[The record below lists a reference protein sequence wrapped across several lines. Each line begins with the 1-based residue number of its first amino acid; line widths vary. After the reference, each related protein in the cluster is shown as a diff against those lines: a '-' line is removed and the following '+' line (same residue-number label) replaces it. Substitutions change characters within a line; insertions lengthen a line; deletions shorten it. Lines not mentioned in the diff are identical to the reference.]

1 MMSYTDRE
9 KAKWFLR
16 EEYENPDL
24 VADTYDRQE
33 AEKWF
38 AIWQFPRTLTDN
50 QWQIVRDWCNE
61 ASYETLGDL
70 KLELYYVAENLD
82 SIEADFADYREA
94 KERRQNENE

>member
-1 MMSYTDRE
+1 MMGYTDRE

-33 AEKWF
+33 TEKWF

-50 QWQIVRDWCNE
+50 QWQVVRDWCNDE
-61 ASYETLGDL
+61 DYEKIEDL
-70 KLELYYVAENLD
+70 HEELYYVAERIER
-82 SIEADFADYREA
+82 IEADLEYIRE
-94 KERRQNENE
+94 KKRKH

>member
-1 MMSYTDRE
+1 MTDRE

-33 AEKWF
+33 TEKWF

-50 QWQIVRDWCNE
+50 QWQIVRDWCNDE
-61 ASYETLGDL
+61 DYEKIEDL
-70 KLELYYVAENLD
+70 HEELYYVAERVER
-82 SIEADFADYREA
+82 IEADLEYIREGRD
-94 KERRQNENE
+94 K

>member
-1 MMSYTDRE
+1 MMTDRE
-9 KAKWFLR
+9 KAKLFLR

-50 QWQIVRDWCNE
+50 QWKIVREWCE
-61 ASYETLGDL
+61 GEDYKGISDL
-70 KLELYYVAENLD
+70 HAVMYYLAENLD
-82 SIEADFADYREA
+82 SIEADFADYRET
-94 KERRQNENE
+94 KEKETK